1 MCVCVFGD
9 WRCAEDNGRARAYNQ
24 TGDSN
29 RVVEEA
35 IDTCPVNCIYY
46 TTFEDLVILE
56 KEREG
61 QHIKYAKTSSCPCPC
76 RHSV

>member
-1 MCVCVFGD
+1 MVLFV
-9 WRCAEDNGRARAYNQ
+9 ADNGRARAYNQ
-24 TGDSN
+24 TGDSD

-56 KEREG
+56 RERES
-61 QHIKYAKTSSCPCPC
+61 QQIKYVMCLQSLGLSGQFFA
-76 RHSV
+76 